1 MGTLSY
7 SMLTSLDGYVQDQ
20 DGHFGWATP
29 DEELHTFVN
38 DLTHSVGTYLYGR
51 RMYETM
57 VYWETA
63 HLEPGQPGYVLDW
76 ARLWRAAEKIVYSS
90 TLASPRSERTR
101 IERSFDPHA
110 VRALK
115 ESSGHDLTVDGPGL
129 AAAALRAGLVDEVGQ
144 IVCPVVVGG
153 GLRFFPDDVRL
164 DLELLDER
172 RFASGVVYLRYR
184 VR

>member
-7 SMLTSLDGYVQDQ
+7 AMLTSVDGYISDQ
-20 DGHFGWATP
+20 NGAFDWAMP

-38 DLTHSVGTYLYGR
+38 ELSAPVGTFLYGR

-63 HLEPGQPGYVLDW
+63 HNEPGQPDYVLDW
-76 ARLWRAAEKIVYSS
+76 ARLWQAAEKVVYSS
-90 TLASPRSERTR
+90 TLESVSSERTR
-101 IERSFDPHA
+101 LERTFDPDA

-115 ESSGHDLTVDGPGL
+115 ESSEKNLTVDGPGL

-153 GLRFFPDDVRL
+153 GTRFFPDDVRL

-172 RFASGVVYLRYR
+172 RFGNGVVYLNYR